1 MATAVEIQPHK
12 YAKKQRDKNPHTYLL
27 KSVTVVSGQ
36 KYAKTADSSPFTEK
50 ILTACRRSIKII
62 QSARHLINISYLNSK
77 QQIPMRAIEN
87 VFSGTG
93 GQIDLLNT
101 LYGGSSMTTMN
112 VEREDERLVITLSA
126 PGVNAN
132 SFNVLVEGNK
142 LVLYSLLVGTATR
155 QDDDVLN
162 PGGNSQ
168 RLAVPM
174 FLRVL
179 DIPNF
184 VEADQIEAIHE
195 ESRVVVLLPL
205 KNEDQLHRRIDIKDL
220 F

>member
-1 MATAVEIQPHK
+1 MKA
-12 YAKKQRDKNPHTYLL
+12 
-27 KSVTVVSGQ
+27 
-36 KYAKTADSSPFTEK
+36 
-50 ILTACRRSIKII
+50 
-62 QSARHLINISYLNSK
+62 
-77 QQIPMRAIEN
+77 MEN

-101 LYGGSSMTTMN
+101 LYGGSSLTTMN

-126 PGVNAN
+126 PGVSAN

-142 LVLYSLLVGTATR
+142 LVLYTLLVSTAAR
-155 QDDDVLN
+155 HNDDMPDSSA
-162 PGGNSQ
+162 SQ

-179 DIPNF
+179 DIPDF
-184 VEADQIEAIHE
+184 VEVDQIEAIRE
-195 ESRVVVLLPL
+195 DSKVVVVLPL
-205 KNEDQLHRRIDIKDL
+205 KNEDLLHRRIDIKNL

>member
-1 MATAVEIQPHK
+1 
-12 YAKKQRDKNPHTYLL
+12 
-27 KSVTVVSGQ
+27 
-36 KYAKTADSSPFTEK
+36 
-50 ILTACRRSIKII
+50 
-62 QSARHLINISYLNSK
+62 
-77 QQIPMRAIEN
+77 MRAIEN

-101 LYGGSSMTTMN
+101 LYGGSSMTMMD

-142 LVLYSLLVGTATR
+142 LILYTLLVGTATK
-155 QDDDVLN
+155 QADDIFD
-162 PGGNSQ
+162 PGDSPQ

-184 VEADQIEAIHE
+184 VEAGQIETIHE
-195 ESRVVVLLPL
+195 ESKVVVLLPL